1 MSDSLPLRLF
11 VAWKL
16 PDDGPG
22 KAHREAMVHL
32 QQSIDQV
39 IPSFSAR
46 WEPAEKLHITLRF
59 IGEFPSERLD
69 ELVST
74 LGDSLSET
82 TSFMLNFDQVLLHFG
97 RMIWL
102 EPSHNL
108 ELITSLHNHI
118 DQALAPFMLKPG
130 LRFTP
135 HVTLARLRHNAPS
148 RTIAGQMSPFRYP
161 QLQPVQVRHI
171 SLMSS
176 HFQPLGNEHH
186 VEHEFELVAAKQLS

>member
-1 MSDSLPLRLF
+1 MCDESPLRLF
-11 VAWKL
+11 VAWNL

-22 KAHREAMVHL
+22 RAHREAMVNL
-32 QQSIDQV
+32 QRSIDAV
-39 IPSFSAR
+39 IPPLSAR

-59 IGEFPSERLD
+59 IGEFPCERYD

-74 LGDSLSET
+74 LSDSLTET
-82 TSFMLNFDQVLLHFG
+82 AQFLINFDQVLLHFG

-108 ELITSLHNHI
+108 ELITALHNSI
-118 DQALAPFMLKPG
+118 DLALAPFELKPG
-130 LRFTP
+130 LRFAP
-135 HVTLARLRHNAPS
+135 HITLARLRHNAPS

-161 QLQPVQVRHI
+161 QLPPVQVANI

-176 HFQPLGNEHH
+176 HFHPAGNTHH
-186 VEHEFELVAAKQLS
+186 VEHNFELNAT